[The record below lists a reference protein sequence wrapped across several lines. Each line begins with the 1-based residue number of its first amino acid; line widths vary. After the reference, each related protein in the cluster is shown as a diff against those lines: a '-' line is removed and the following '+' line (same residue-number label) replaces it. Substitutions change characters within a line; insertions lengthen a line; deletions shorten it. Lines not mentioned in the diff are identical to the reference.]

1 MTRARFTLG
10 TRVLV
15 QPDGAHE
22 PIVGLIADGPLLI
35 AAGPFF
41 KVRTDELAYWYP
53 VEQISPYLHLVK
65 ADDGFDVGRS
75 GVGRSTRYRSV

>member
-1 MTRARFTLG
+1 
-10 TRVLV
+10 
-15 QPDGAHE
+15 
-22 PIVGLIADGPLLI
+22 
-35 AAGPFF
+35 
-41 KVRTDELAYWYP
+41 